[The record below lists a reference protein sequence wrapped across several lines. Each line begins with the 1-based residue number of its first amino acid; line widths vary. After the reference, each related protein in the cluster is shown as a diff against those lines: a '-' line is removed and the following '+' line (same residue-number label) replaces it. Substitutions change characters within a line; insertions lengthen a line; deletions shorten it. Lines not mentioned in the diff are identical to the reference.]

1 MSPKFFLKGHVMQ
14 EHMTPACVPK
24 EEAGDV
30 SKVTWGNLVTH
41 ISSPSCS
48 QAGLGAQHYLCCFVV
63 TTAFIS
69 CHRGL
74 RALLL
79 ATLSGSFL
87 GLSLAPP
94 SSMIRGKELSLLAVH
109 TDLIPH
115 RRSGNPV
122 FPGMGVTPTLLQ
134 VQLQKQPCPRAAS
147 GLCSVTSSACPLC
160 HPPH

>member
-1 MSPKFFLKGHVMQ
+1 MDFLSPNFFLKGHVTQ
-14 EHMTPACVPK
+14 EHLAPACVPK
-24 EEAGDV
+24 EKTGDV
-30 SKVTWGNLVTH
+30 SRVTWGDLVTH
-41 ISSPSCS
+41 ISSPFCS
-48 QAGLGAQHYLCCFVV
+48 QAGLAAQHCLCCFVV

-87 GLSLAPP
+87 GLSLDPP
-94 SSMIRGKELSLLAVH
+94 SSKIRGKELSSLATH

-122 FPGMGVTPTLLQ
+122 FPGMGVAPTLLQ
-134 VQLQKQPCPRAAS
+134 VQLQKQPCARAAA
-147 GLCSVTSSACPLC
+147 VSAL
-160 HPPH
+160 

>member
-1 MSPKFFLKGHVMQ
+1 MQ

-48 QAGLGAQHYLCCFVV
+48 QAGLGAQHCLCCFAV

-115 RRSGNPV
+115 CRSGNPV

-147 GLCSVTSSACPLC
+147 GLCSGTSSACPLC

>member
-1 MSPKFFLKGHVMQ
+1 MSPKLFLKGHVMQ

-30 SKVTWGNLVTH
+30 SRVTWRNLVTH

-48 QAGLGAQHYLCCFVV
+48 QAGLGAQHCLCCFAV

-134 VQLQKQPCPRAAS
+134 VQLHKQPCPRAAS
-147 GLCSVTSSACPLC
+147 GLCFVTSSACPLC

>member
-1 MSPKFFLKGHVMQ
+1 MQ

-24 EEAGDV
+24 EEAGGV
-30 SKVTWGNLVTH
+30 SKVTREDLVTH
-41 ISSPSCS
+41 ISSPCS
-48 QAGLGAQHYLCCFVV
+48 QVGLGVQHCLCSFVV

-79 ATLSGSFL
+79 ATLSASFL
-87 GLSLAPP
+87 GLSLASP
-94 SSMIRGKELSLLAVH
+94 SSKIRGKELSLLAVH

-115 RRSGNPV
+115 HRSGNPV

-134 VQLQKQPCPRAAS
+134 VQLQK
-147 GLCSVTSSACPLC
+147 
-160 HPPH
+160 